1 MWFFYLFLCMHF
13 ISTVNAM
20 ETIKLNTTNNII
32 LRGEINKESAS
43 KFIYDLNMLP
53 NKNNTYLYL
62 HTPGGSVVD
71 GMKIVS
77 EVKK

>member
-1 MWFFYLFLCMHF
+1 MQLFAACES
-13 ISTVNAM
+13 IQ
-20 ETIKLNTTNNII
+20 TIKLNTTNNII
-32 LRGEINKESAS
+32 LRVEINTESAS

-53 NKNNTYLYL
+53 DKNNTMIYL

-77 EVKK
+77 EVKKHLR